1 MKFQREPRMPKRGG
15 AGEPSISPEQML
27 PLLARATHLST
38 VLETGVETRPLPVP
52 TFGQS
57 AGKSRSGLRG
67 YAGSIAIHVCAVVL
81 LFAVSFQSGAIRRVV
96 QRVVLI
102 APELKPYEPPKPHV
116 VPVQVRPFIVT
127 PPVPPPI
134 PAPVKVAIA
143 APPVLIQ
150 TAELPRPVLPQ
161 PKIEVVEPPRPQ
173 VVQGAFAR
181 AEAARA
187 PEPAKQIV
195 QAGFGDPQGVAAR
208 SQTAATVTMAKL
220 GGFDVPADIQARGTP
235 QGVVGPTAFGS
246 VDAAN
251 GKGAGSQG
259 AVHAGGFGDSAGTGT
274 GPGGAHSGPVRAGGF
289 ADGAIPSARPIEHAQ
304 AAPPTSTSPEILF
317 KPKPA
322 YTDEARTLR
331 IEGQVLLEV
340 TLRADGTIQ
349 IVRVI
354 RGLGHGLDE
363 TAAQAARQMR
373 FRPATRAGIPVDV
386 NATLT
391 ITFQLT

>member
-1 MKFQREPRMPKRGG
+1 
-15 AGEPSISPEQML
+15 ML
-27 PLLARATHLST
+27 PLLARASHLSS
-38 VLETGVETRPLPVP
+38 TGTAVAETRPIVVP

-57 AGKSRSGLRG
+57 VGKTRSGLRG
-67 YAGSIAIHVCAVVL
+67 YAGSIAIHFCAAVL
-81 LFAVSFQSGAIRRVV
+81 LFAVSFQSDAIRRVV

-102 APELKPYEPPKPHV
+102 APELKPYQPPKPHV

-134 PAPVKVAIA
+134 PTPVKVAIT
-143 APPVLIQ
+143 APPVLIE
-150 TAELPRPVLPQ
+150 TPALPRPELPQ

-208 SQTAATVTMAKL
+208 AQTVSTVTMAKL
-220 GGFDVPADIQARGTP
+220 GGFDVPTDIQARGAP

-246 VDAAN
+246 VEAGN
-251 GKGAGSQG
+251 GKAAVSQG
-259 AVHAGGFGDSAGTGT
+259 AVHAGGFGDSAGAGT
-274 GPGGAHSGPVRAGGF
+274 GAGGSHSGPVRAGGF
-289 ADGAIPSARPIEHAQ
+289 ADGAIPSARPIERAQ
-304 AAPPTSTSPEILF
+304 APPTSTSPEILF

-322 YTDEARTLR
+322 YTDEARTLK

-340 TLRADGTIQ
+340 TLRADGSIQ